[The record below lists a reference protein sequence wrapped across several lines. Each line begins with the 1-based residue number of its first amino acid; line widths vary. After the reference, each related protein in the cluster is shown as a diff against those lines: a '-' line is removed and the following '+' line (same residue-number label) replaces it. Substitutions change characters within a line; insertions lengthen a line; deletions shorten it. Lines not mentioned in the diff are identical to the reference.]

1 MGAVARPIRHR
12 GQTSTDER
20 NERNAVSRTGYGGG
34 SSSLGREGLNTR
46 TAPSGSER
54 GKGRISPLACA
65 VRASA
70 SGLRCFRRGVI
81 PTRLTEPRSKPRM
94 AGMSGPPSNH
104 DLARQLAVL
113 EERMNTHQAT
123 YETGLERIE
132 RKMAE
137 RDAEFARRD
146 KTNIQWMVGLWAA
159 AVIVIIAVL
168 GFMIRTGS

>member
-1 MGAVARPIRHR
+1 
-12 GQTSTDER
+12 
-20 NERNAVSRTGYGGG
+20 
-34 SSSLGREGLNTR
+34 
-46 TAPSGSER
+46 
-54 GKGRISPLACA
+54 
-65 VRASA
+65 
-70 SGLRCFRRGVI
+70 
-81 PTRLTEPRSKPRM
+81 
-94 AGMSGPPSNH
+94 MSGPPSNH

-168 GFMIRTGS
+168 GFMIRTGP